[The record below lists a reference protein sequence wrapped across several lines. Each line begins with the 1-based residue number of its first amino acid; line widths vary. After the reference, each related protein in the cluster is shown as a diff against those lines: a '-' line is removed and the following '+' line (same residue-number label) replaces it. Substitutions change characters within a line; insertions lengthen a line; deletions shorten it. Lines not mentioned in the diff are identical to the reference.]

1 MIRYFIRPVGRGKR
15 SQAWADTLAKA
26 KEIKA
31 QLQTVT
37 GLKWIITKKK
47 YDYDNSV

>member
-1 MIRYFIRPVGRGKR
+1 MIRYYIRPVGRDNR
-15 SQAWADTLAKA
+15 TEAWADTLAKA

-37 GLKWIITKKK
+37 SLKWKITKEERG
-47 YDYDNSV
+47 YDNTV

>member
-1 MIRYFIRPVGRGKR
+1 MIRYFIRPVGVVNA

-37 GLKWIITKKK
+37 GLKWRITKKK

>member
-37 GLKWIITKKK
+37 GLKWRITKKK